1 MDGSSSLLG
10 EEREAMARS
19 TKPRQEAAS
28 APAFARR
35 SRAAHDNV
43 VEGLGRAIVSGAYRA
58 GDMLPG
64 KEELGARFGVSH
76 TALRE
81 GLQTLAAKGLIGAK
95 TKIGT
100 WVLEARHW
108 NMFDSDVLAWR
119 LAKGADPD
127 FVASLFEVRQAFEPV
142 AAALAAQ
149 RRSEADLADL
159 RLHVASMAASFGDK
173 QRFTD
178 ADVAFHL
185 RVLDASGNP
194 IMHSIGAVIATALAA
209 AFELSAPTDDR
220 ALEEN
225 AHRQHAHIVDAI
237 AAGSSQAAADTMMR
251 VIRQGWITYTHL
263 RDRPLASISIKTFSR
278 TGKRALS
285 VLE

>member
-1 MDGSSSLLG
+1 
-10 EEREAMARS
+10 MARS
-19 TKPRQEAAS
+19 TKSRGQAAA
-28 APAFARR
+28 APVWARR
-35 SRAAHDNV
+35 SRTAHDNV
-43 VEGLGRAIVSGAYRA
+43 VEGIGRAIVAGAHRP

-64 KEELGARFGVSH
+64 KEELCERFGVSH

-81 GLQTLAAKGLIGAK
+81 GLQTLAAKGLIAAR

-119 LAKGADPD
+119 LAKGADLD

-142 AAALAAQ
+142 AAALAAR
-149 RRSEADLADL
+149 RRSETDIADLK
-159 RLHVASMAASFGDK
+159 LHVATMAASFGDK

-225 AHRQHAHIVDAI
+225 ARRQHSRIIDAI
-237 AAGSSQAAADTMMR
+237 AAGSSQEAADAMMG
-251 VIRQGWITYTHL
+251 VIRQGWTTYTHL
-263 RDRPLASISIKTFSR
+263 RDRPLANVSIKTFSR
-278 TGKRALS
+278 SGKKALTL
-285 VLE
+285 LE

>member
-1 MDGSSSLLG
+1 MAGAKKS
-10 EEREAMARS
+10 REI
-19 TKPRQEAAS
+19 TIAAPG
-28 APAFARR
+28 AGRR
-35 SRAAHDNV
+35 ARAAHDAV
-43 VEGLGRAIVSGAYRA
+43 VEGIGRAIVAGTYGPGA
-58 GDMLPG
+58 MLPG

-81 GLQTLAAKGLIGAK
+81 ALQTLAAKGLIGAR
-95 TKIGT
+95 TKVGT
-100 WVLEARHW
+100 WVLDARHW

-149 RRSEADLADL
+149 KRSEADLDHL
-159 RLHVASMAASFGDK
+159 RRLLDDMGAAYGDK
-173 QRFTD
+173 QRFTE

-194 IMHSIGAVIATALAA
+194 IMHSIGALIATALSA

-225 AHRQHAHIVDAI
+225 AFRQHAAIVEAI
-237 AAGSSQAAADTMMR
+237 AQRNSQAAADTMMR
-251 VIRQGWITYTHL
+251 VIRQGWVTYTHL
-263 RDRPLASISIKTFSR
+263 RDRPLADVSLKTFSR
-278 TGKRALS
+278 KGKRALTM
-285 VLE
+285 LE

>member
-1 MDGSSSLLG
+1 M
-10 EEREAMARS
+10 ETAIV
-19 TKPRQEAAS
+19 
-28 APAFARR
+28 APAAARR
-35 SRAAHDNV
+35 SRAAHDAV
-43 VEGLGRAIVSGAYRA
+43 VEGIGRAIVAGVYGP

-64 KEELGARFGVSH
+64 KEELGEGFGVSH

-81 GLQTLAAKGLIGAK
+81 ALQTLAAKGLIGAR
-95 TKIGT
+95 TKVGT

-127 FVASLFEVRQAFEPV
+127 FVASLFEVRQAFEPA

-149 RRSEADLADL
+149 RRSAADLEDL
-159 RLHVASMAASFGDK
+159 RRELAAMAASYGDK
-173 QRFTD
+173 QRFTE

-194 IMHSIGAVIATALAA
+194 IMHSIGALIATALAA

-225 AHRQHAHIVDAI
+225 AHRQHARIVEAI
-237 AAGSSQAAADTMMR
+237 AKRDPQKAADAMMR
-251 VIRQGWITYTHL
+251 VIRQGWVTYTHL
-263 RDRPLASISIKTFSR
+263 RDRPLANVSIKTFSGK
-278 TGKRALS
+278 GKRAPT

>member
-1 MDGSSSLLG
+1 MT
-10 EEREAMARS
+10 RS
-19 TKPRQEAAS
+19 KKLKQTAIS
-28 APAFARR
+28 APATARR
-35 SRAAHDNV
+35 SRAAHDAV
-43 VEGLGRAIVSGAYRA
+43 VEGLGRAIVAGVYGP

-64 KEELGARFGVSH
+64 KEELGERFGVSR

-81 GLQTLAAKGLIGAK
+81 ALQTLAAKGLIGAR

-119 LAKGADPD
+119 LAQGADPD

-149 RRSEADLADL
+149 RRDAADLEDL
-159 RLHVASMAASFGDK
+159 RHELTAMAAAYGDK
-173 QRFTD
+173 QRFTE

-194 IMHSIGAVIATALAA
+194 IMRSIGALIATALAA

-225 AHRQHAHIVDAI
+225 AYRQHSAIVEAI
-237 AAGSSQAAADTMMR
+237 AQRHSQDAADAMMR
-251 VIRQGWITYTHL
+251 VIRQGWVTYTHL
-263 RDRPLASISIKTFSR
+263 RDRPLADVSLKSFSR
-278 TGKRALS
+278 KGKRPT